1 MKAIRGVS
9 RLSTRVREAEV
20 GDFHTSKSLATHIER
35 SSAPQ
40 RVSIFWPHGI
50 SRRRQYLKKQTG
62 SKKLILSK
70 ETLAQVTQA
79 YGGSQIN
86 DTVYHVPA
94 SQGCFPK
101 NSNNCGYV

>member
-1 MKAIRGVS
+1 
-9 RLSTRVREAEV
+9 
-20 GDFHTSKSLATHIER
+20 
-35 SSAPQ
+35 
-40 RVSIFWPHGI
+40 
-50 SRRRQYLKKQTG
+50 LKKQTG

-86 DTVYHVPA
+86 DTVYHVPP